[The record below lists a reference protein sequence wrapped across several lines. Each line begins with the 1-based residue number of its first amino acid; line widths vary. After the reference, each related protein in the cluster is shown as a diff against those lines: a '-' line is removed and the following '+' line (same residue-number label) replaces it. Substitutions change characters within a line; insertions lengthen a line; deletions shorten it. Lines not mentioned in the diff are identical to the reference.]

1 MTFLQSPLIPLYR
14 MVSTSGQQR
23 KEYAKIKNFKKF
35 QNLKFQNFSKIQKTK
50 SVTSVIFTPQW
61 LRSHFMLNQERST
74 PWVSD
79 PSRTNRPWE
88 LSEPMKSKAIFSHHK
103 EFFADETSRI
113 RCSKVQI
120 RQLEINEL
128 GWERVGVQM
137 GRGGEGWTRGGG
149 RKLRRISASD
159 QGRV

>member
-1 MTFLQSPLIPLYR
+1 MLKSRISKNSKF
-14 MVSTSGQQR
+14 
-23 KEYAKIKNFKKF
+23 KFFKIF
-35 QNLKFQNFSKIQKTK
+35 QKIQKTK

-137 GRGGEGWTRGGG
+137 GRGGESWTRRVG
-149 RKLRRISASD
+149 RKLRRNFSLGPGLSLAHLS
-159 QGRV
+159 RVI